1 MEGILGQNRVD
12 DVSWLCSLSESE
24 LDMLISIKRIVLHRA
39 RMIGCDELAQKF
51 DLKVLRALGMSDRRR
66 KEQILA
72 LFGVALLVLFGKVW
86 LHTSITYHIRDS
98 VWFAWVF
105 LVWDLI
111 RPHYPETNIPP
122 TCFGCLLMLPLAFVL
137 MECVKDKVK
146 DLAPPESAAFM
157 GSCNLLKHNLGDI
170 MSLEE
175 IMACIGIDSRKGP
188 IKSNADNNM
197 PQETLLSLGSVLVV
211 FICC

>member
-39 RMIGCDELAQKF
+39 RMIGCDELGQKF
-51 DLKVLRALGMSDRRR
+51 DLKVLRAL
-66 KEQILA
+66 
-72 LFGVALLVLFGKVW
+72 
-86 LHTSITYHIRDS
+86 
-98 VWFAWVF
+98 
-105 LVWDLI
+105 
-111 RPHYPETNIPP
+111 
-122 TCFGCLLMLPLAFVL
+122 AFVL
-137 MECVKDKVK
+137 MECVKDEVK

-197 PQETLLSLGSVLVV
+197 PQETLLSLGSVLTAQRN
-211 FICC
+211 